1 MYPLVSVIIPTYSR
15 PTYLRRCLESVLN
28 QTYTRFFCAFL
39 RIDKRGHCVYNEA
52 ISKTNLASSANKST
66 DLKINKEVIFWKQS
80 KKFQSVFW

>member
-1 MYPLVSVIIPTYSR
+1 
-15 PTYLRRCLESVLN
+15 
-28 QTYTRFFCAFL
+28 
-39 RIDKRGHCVYNEA
+39 VYNEA

>member
-1 MYPLVSVIIPTYSR
+1 M
-15 PTYLRRCLESVLN
+15 
-28 QTYTRFFCAFL
+28 
-39 RIDKRGHCVYNEA
+39 DKRGHCVYNEA

>member
-1 MYPLVSVIIPTYSR
+1 MDCKFLCKREKKKSG
-15 PTYLRRCLESVLN
+15 LENPDVF
-28 QTYTRFFCAFL
+28 QPCFFCAFL
-39 RIDKRGHCVYNEA
+39 RMDKRGHCVYNEA